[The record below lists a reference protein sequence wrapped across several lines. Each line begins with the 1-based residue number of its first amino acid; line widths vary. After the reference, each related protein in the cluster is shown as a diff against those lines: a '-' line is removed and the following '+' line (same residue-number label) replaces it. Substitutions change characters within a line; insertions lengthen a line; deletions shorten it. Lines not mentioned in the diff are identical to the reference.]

1 MLRFPDALI
10 GGRDARLYIG
20 VHFQLALVLSLPAAL
35 AHRAACGLAWQSR
48 GCPLWPGCTAVGVMA
63 KYTLALKH
71 PSALIVTVHA
81 VLSWQSGALVAPH
94 MTRSPCL
101 CPRLVAPGLKS
112 GQPSQGCDENGNK
125 WNSLEMKMVVNMCD
139 SFNGQQYQTGF

>member
-10 GGRDARLYIG
+10 GGRDARLYVV

-35 AHRAACGLAWQSR
+35 AHRAGCGLAWQSR

-71 PSALIVTVHA
+71 PSALIVKVHA
-81 VLSWQSGALVAPH
+81 VLSRQSEALVAPH
-94 MTRSPCL
+94 MTRSPCFEKVGGSWSKVWSTQS
-101 CPRLVAPGLKS
+101 RL
-112 GQPSQGCDENGNK
+112 
-125 WNSLEMKMVVNMCD
+125 
-139 SFNGQQYQTGF
+139 